1 MESIW
6 SIKLRA
12 KNKKELVKLIFSKH
26 LDIGCSGPVQT
37 HDGFFEVVAYVNE
50 EQKKELVSTKSASM
64 KVMILEDMMKT
75 GVERQKEV
83 SKGNKDKGSG
93 PRTVK
98 GLGIKE

>member
-1 MESIW
+1 
-6 SIKLRA
+6 
-12 KNKKELVKLIFSKH
+12 
-26 LDIGCSGPVQT
+26 
-37 HDGFFEVVAYVNE
+37 
-50 EQKKELVSTKSASM
+50 M